1 MKCYGQIGNGR
12 ERISR
17 KSKYHFYALFRL
29 AMVTLVTSKN
39 SKFKALCYFLVSKYY
54 NYDQLGRLP
63 CKMQLKFPSTIRGR
77 NLKAQQSPVI
87 LDH

>member
-1 MKCYGQIGNGR
+1 MAKSVMEESEYQENQNI
-12 ERISR
+12 ISTHSLDSLWSPWLR
-17 KSKYHFYALFRL
+17 VRVPNLK
-29 AMVTLVTSKN
+29 
-39 SKFKALCYFLVSKYY
+39 LCYFLVSKYY